1 MHPHF
6 FFFYSLLIHFLVSWP
21 FLQIDAELI
30 SIYHPM
36 SEEAPVATDIPMEG
50 FLDSVDAVARA
61 MVFATAAIA
70 KEVFAEA
77 QFFHLSLF

>member
-1 MHPHF
+1 
-6 FFFYSLLIHFLVSWP
+6 
-21 FLQIDAELI
+21 
-30 SIYHPM
+30 M